1 MTHKDLCTARHRR
14 PSCYLAGKRA
24 QSAGVSARGSAGRGG
39 NSCRGDITHTHV
51 AFQGQHLVAVVT
63 GGQVSLNTRILTL
76 FSCGT
81 CAPGARTRS
90 RACICPVGHSST
102 RAAAD
107 GVAHAHTRHANSST
121 LLPERHEA
129 ARLASGARSGGWV
142 NGTSLGWLLLWI
154 HSGRGVR
161 ASGNV
166 DGEQARQIERRWRR
180 RVGRRWRG
188 GGRGQAV
195 ERQRKSRTGWA
206 HAPLHR

>member
-24 QSAGVSARGSAGRGG
+24 QSGKRRRQRARLSASGAGWH
-39 NSCRGDITHTHV
+39 NSCVAVITQTWL
-51 AFQGQHLVAVVT
+51 FSGNTLAVVT
-63 GGQVSLNTRILTL
+63 GGQVSLNTSPNTRFLTL
-76 FSCGT
+76 FSSGT

-166 DGEQARQIERRWRR
+166 DGESKRD
-180 RVGRRWRG
+180 
-188 GGRGQAV
+188 
-195 ERQRKSRTGWA
+195 K
-206 HAPLHR
+206 